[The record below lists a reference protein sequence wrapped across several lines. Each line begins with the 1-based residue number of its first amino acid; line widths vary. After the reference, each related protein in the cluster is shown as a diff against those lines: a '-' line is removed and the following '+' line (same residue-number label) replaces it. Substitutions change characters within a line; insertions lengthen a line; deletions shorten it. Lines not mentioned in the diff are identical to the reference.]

1 MNLIQIQDKL
11 KGLSEYQ
18 LVGEMQSPSGVAPQ
32 FMVLSEINRRKKM
45 REAYQGAQSQNR
57 GTVADEVVASAG
69 VPTQGIAGM
78 ARALAPRSSIAQN
91 SGIASMMPR
100 QEEPQRMSS
109 GGAVMGMASGG
120 FVYSDPAVIAMA
132 NRMGMSVDEYLK
144 SIGPDAAAQLEQQ
157 SSMRAKRADVS
168 KIVGPS
174 DATLPT
180 QYPPEANFG
189 YTESRPDIFPVETP
203 SPRILPGS
211 MDIRP
216 RNLEAGALLRLNPDN
231 LGLAGLLPPAS
242 APADNAGIGSAS
254 SRFTTIP
261 SQDRDVIAQKASMLD
276 QIAID
281 PTTGLPWGQ
290 IPMRSHA
297 ARAEATGLTP
307 EQMAAIEQRLRG
319 QRDVIDQKVSMLDQ
333 PTIDPTTLLPDG
345 QIPMRSHAARAE
357 ATGLT
362 PEQMSVIEQRQRDLQ
377 AIDSVIG
384 GVGSAL
390 GEVGKRAFVDPNI
403 AALNAVAGA
412 NAAVYG
418 RLAGLFPGYEGV
430 AAQLNKF
437 SGESFD
443 RAGNA
448 VSDMFSMPQ
457 GQDEPQ
463 REGGKRE
470 VNPPKQEAAPKA
482 PQTQPAPDNTGTPKL
497 QFTLIDSGDG
507 TGAVDVTGGT
517 GGGSRGGG
525 GGTAGGGTSSYGGSY
540 EKELSEAMARAEK
553 RTQQDKWL
561 ALAQAG
567 LALMSSKQPNIGAAM
582 GEAASAGISGY
593 QAARDQGEKSRLG
606 IVDAL
611 QSLQAAKARAGIA
624 SPANT
629 SKEFAG
635 RQKALEDL
643 IKSIPVDQ
651 FDQSKALDPNQQ
663 SDLDNARSALQYLL
677 SMRAGILPPGTID
690 VRAAQ

>member
-276 QIAID
+276 QIA
-281 PTTGLPWGQ
+281 
-290 IPMRSHA
+290 
-297 ARAEATGLTP
+297 
-307 EQMAAIEQRLRG
+307 
-319 QRDVIDQKVSMLDQ
+319 
-333 PTIDPTTLLPDG
+333 IDPTTLLPDG